1 MRGFNIDETQA
12 EFVAELKLR
21 NINEEYI
28 LNRTKDIAKL
38 EDDIAELNDILASE
52 KQDQGSY
59 QQRACCGEQEVR
71 DAASV
76 RAWLILPRSLR

>member
-1 MRGFNIDETQA
+1 MKGFDIDETQA

-38 EDDIAELNDILASE
+38 EGEIAELEEILSSE
-52 KQDQGSY
+52 ENIKKVISDELAQST
-59 QQRACCGEQEVR
+59 
-71 DAASV
+71 
-76 RAWLILPRSLR
+76 RST